1 MRASILILT
10 RKLKIKKKNY
20 KDIYIYI
27 YIYIPKKLFHQ
38 SFGVEKNLS
47 LCSNLGQQSSS
58 MNILCVTQY
67 FFSVTSL

>member
-10 RKLKIKKKNY
+10 RKLKIKKKIT
-20 KDIYIYI
+20 KTYI